1 MLFIASFSYSDD
13 YEAEENYVLMPCVV
27 SADDPQQALD
37 RLSELLQHA
46 HDEAD
51 GLFSG
56 TGEVYLES
64 LVGMDDVPEDGLIVQ
79 WQKVV
84 PSDDGLV
91 RLSSALPYGNPS
103 AVSYEFADDTEGTD
117 EDDGFDDKAE
127 PDEDDEAED
136 DDDAF
141 MEPFMTFE

>member
-91 RLSSALPYGNPS
+91 LLSSALPYGNSS
-103 AVSYEFADDTEGTD
+103 AVSYEFADDTEGAD
-117 EDDGFDDKAE
+117 EDEDGF
-127 PDEDDEAED
+127 DDEAED
-136 DDDAF
+136 DEDSDDDAF

>member
-91 RLSSALPYGNPS
+91 LLSSALPYGNPS

-117 EDDGFDDKAE
+117 EDDG
-127 PDEDDEAED
+127 
-136 DDDAF
+136 
-141 MEPFMTFE
+141 